1 MNKTILLGRLTKNPE
16 IKFSQTNNVKVATFS
31 LAVNRKYVKQGEG
44 RQADFFNIVAYS
56 KLGDFV
62 EKFLKQGIQVCVNG
76 RLQTRNYEDKNG
88 IKRYVTEVIAEE
100 IDFADSYTK
109 IESNADNTQE
119 TVSEELK
126 EKDASEDFIS
136 NSDDLPFWYRRGINE
151 INRKRIC

>member
-136 NSDDLPFWYRRGINE
+136 NGDDLPF
-151 INRKRIC
+151 

>member
-1 MNKTILLGRLTKNPE
+1 ML
-16 IKFSQTNNVKVATFS
+16 
-31 LAVNRKYVKQGEG
+31 KYVKQGEG

-136 NSDDLPFWYRRGINE
+136 NGDDLPFWYRRGINE

>member
-31 LAVNRKYVKQGEG
+31 LAVNRKYVKEGEE

-136 NSDDLPFWYRRGINE
+136 NGDDLPF
-151 INRKRIC
+151 

>member
-31 LAVNRKYVKQGEG
+31 LAVNRKYVKQGEE

-56 KLGDFV
+56 KLADFV
-62 EKFLKQGIQVCVNG
+62 EKFLKQRIRVCVNG

-136 NSDDLPFWYRRGINE
+136 NGDDLPF
-151 INRKRIC
+151 